1 MTFAEWLDA
10 RYTVMSA
17 DYRRNLSWIV
27 GTCRGYAEGNIW
39 EPRHTAI
46 AIELLRGVSRGTLG
60 THPEWDEEVFRA
72 ARRPDGNE
80 ILRMA
85 EEEIKHLEK

>member
-1 MTFAEWLDA
+1 MTFPAWLDQ
-10 RYTVMSA
+10 RYTQMA
-17 DYRRNLSWIV
+17 AEYRRNLAWIV
-27 GTCRGYAEGNIW
+27 GTCRGYAVGNIW

-80 ILRMA
+80 MLREA
-85 EEEIKHLEK
+85 EEQIKALEK